1 MNTTIF
7 QPNHEYNQK
16 YYNAQNTV
24 AKQKHST
31 IAKQKHRV

>member
-16 YYNAQNTV
+16 YYNAQNN
-24 AKQKHST
+24 
-31 IAKQKHRV
+31 IAKQKHRL